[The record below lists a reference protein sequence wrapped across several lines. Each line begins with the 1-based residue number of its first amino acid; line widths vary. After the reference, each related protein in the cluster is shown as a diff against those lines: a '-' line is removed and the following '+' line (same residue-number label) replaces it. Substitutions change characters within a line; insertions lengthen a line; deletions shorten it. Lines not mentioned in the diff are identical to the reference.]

1 MKKIFVG
8 PKEVS
13 LKNTSFFDASVNLIG
28 SSKNGNISY
37 SEERQFEFWNPD
49 NAQREIK
56 IYNELL
62 KKISEPA
69 EVMGYNPNLLRCC
82 DIPDHMKLIC
92 INDIGLI
99 NIFDDKIKTRSFFS
113 GIVPILNYITLKGYE
128 FSYKELA
135 PNGETL
141 VVQLPYGGGG
151 SKTFLCSVDN
161 YKEIEKKCDNSEIY
175 SVSVYQRGCQDYN
188 IHCIVGKEQILL
200 FAPSMQV
207 LEISDKI
214 EYDDS
219 DYNLDLPVDLKG
231 KMREYSL
238 CICKKLQE
246 KGYCGVVGIDYIYF
260 GGELYF
266 IEINPRFQGS
276 TVYLEELL
284 NKSKLPSIYDYNYR
298 AFNNYEMKDKKNMI
312 GSIMI

>member
-13 LKNTSFFDASVNLIG
+13 LKNTTFFDASVNLIG
-28 SSKNGNISY
+28 SNKNNNFSY

-49 NAQREIK
+49 NAKREIK

-69 EVMGYNPNLLRCC
+69 EIMGYNPNLVRYC
-82 DIPDHMKLIC
+82 DIPDHMKLVC
-92 INDIGLI
+92 INDISLI
-99 NIFDDKIKTRSFFS
+99 DIFDDKIKTHSFFR
-113 GIVPILNYITLKGYE
+113 GIVPILDYTTLKGSE
-128 FSYKELA
+128 FSYKDLA

-151 SKTFLCSVDN
+151 SKTFLCSEDN
-161 YKEIEKKCDNSEIY
+161 YKEIEKKCDNSEVY
-175 SVSVYQRGCQDYN
+175 SVSVYQRNCKDYN
-188 IHCIVGKEQILL
+188 IHCIIGKEQILL
-200 FAPSMQV
+200 FAPSMQI

-219 DYNLDLPVDLKG
+219 NYNLDLSIDLKG
-231 KMREYSL
+231 KMCEYSL

-246 KGYCGVVGIDYIYF
+246 KGYYGVAGIDYIYF

-284 NKSKLPSIYDYNYR
+284 NKSNLPSIYDYNYR
-298 AFNNYEMKDKKNMI
+298 AFNNFEMPDTKNMI